1 MTATLIMPNLGA
13 ASDEARL
20 VSWLV
25 HEGERVTAGQPIYEI
40 ETDKSLVTVE
50 AIEDGEIG
58 QLLVAAGETVPIG
71 APIAEFRAASGTHE
85 ATAATAAAPGSPSA
99 EALEA
104 VTQERSHDA
113 ANRSIGAGQPAAVRV
128 SVSPRARRVAARLG
142 IDASRL
148 AGSGPD
154 GQVVEADV
162 LAASKARV
170 ATIAPVLTG
179 PETEAIVGAA
189 QRDGTVVSQQPSV
202 AEDELA
208 GLSGARAV
216 IARRMSASARATAAV
231 TLMIEVGGEGLV
243 TAVEDLR
250 VRNPN
255 VAEGITFDLLIA
267 RCVARALVEH
277 PQLNATLTTQG
288 IVLRDHINVGIAL
301 DATSGLIVPVL
312 RDTAER
318 PLLKLARTW
327 RELRA
332 RALAGRGSSED
343 LAGGTFTV
351 TNLGHLGIDYFSP
364 IINPGE
370 TAILGVGR
378 IAYRPVIRDGHVR
391 VGRTIPLSL
400 TFDHRVVDGAQ
411 AARFLKRLGELI
423 EQPEAAR

>member
-1 MTATLIMPNLGA
+1 
-13 ASDEARL
+13 
-20 VSWLV
+20 
-25 HEGERVTAGQPIYEI
+25 
-40 ETDKSLVTVE
+40 
-50 AIEDGEIG
+50 
-58 QLLVAAGETVPIG
+58 
-71 APIAEFRAASGTHE
+71 
-85 ATAATAAAPGSPSA
+85 
-99 EALEA
+99 
-104 VTQERSHDA
+104 
-113 ANRSIGAGQPAAVRV
+113 
-128 SVSPRARRVAARLG
+128 
-142 IDASRL
+142 
-148 AGSGPD
+148 
-154 GQVVEADV
+154 
-162 LAASKARV
+162 
-170 ATIAPVLTG
+170 
-179 PETEAIVGAA
+179 
-189 QRDGTVVSQQPSV
+189 
-202 AEDELA
+202 
-208 GLSGARAV
+208 
-216 IARRMSASARATAAV
+216 
-231 TLMIEVGGEGLV
+231 MIEVGGEGLV